1 MKGILL
7 VTYLVNIVALVAAY
21 GVFGLFLAVGSSAL
35 AYFGI
40 QRLVQH
46 KQGLAENAAIIV
58 VHLLGPFA
66 INSLFHIPALTLTI
80 GVLEVVLLFIF
91 ILI

>member
-21 GVFGLFLAVGSSAL
+21 GVFGLILAIGASAL

-40 QRLVQH
+40 QSKFQH
-46 KQGLAENAAIIV
+46 KQGLAENAAIAIV
-58 VHLLGPFA
+58 HFLGPFA
-66 INSLFHIPALTLTI
+66 VNAIFGIPVLTLVI
-80 GVLEVVLLFIF
+80 GILEFVLLFIF
-91 ILI
+91 MAI